1 MPLGPYTLIEPIGAG
16 GMGEVWKGLD
26 TRLNRTV
33 AIKRLKPGH
42 SARFEQEARA
52 IAALNHPHICQIYD
66 VGPDYLV
73 MEYIEGKPFGG
84 PLPPEEAVRL
94 AIQVVSALED
104 AHSKT
109 ILHRDLKPGNILVG
123 AKGAKLLDFGL
134 AKELSDTDATQT
146 IEGMVMGTVP
156 YMAPEQ
162 AEGKAVDVRS
172 EVFSFGS
179 VLYEVLSGRRAF
191 DSLVA
196 VARDEPA
203 KLQAPDAV
211 TRVVTKC
218 LKKSPAER
226 YQSMTELKTA
236 LQGIGKVEEVPSIA
250 VLPFANMSA
259 DPEQEYFSDGLAE
272 EIINALAQ
280 IPGLK
285 VIARTSAFAFKGQ
298 NTDIRQIAEALGVA
312 HVLEGSVRKA
322 ANRVRITAQL
332 IAAKDGSHLWSE
344 RYDRSLDDIFAV
356 QDEIATTIV
365 GKLHGKLGMAL
376 PERHKHVPKLDAYE
390 AYLKGQQHFFAGT
403 PASFALAKTCYEQA
417 IARDVAF
424 ALPHTG
430 LGSLYIVLAGIGLMP
445 AHQAMPLVPS
455 VAAKALELD
464 ADLPEAH
471 ALLGTVCAAFDY
483 DWTQAAKHYQ
493 AARAREPIPSYVRAV
508 FAVRYL
514 LPMGRLTEALAE
526 ADLALQEDP
535 LAVPIHMIRVW
546 CLLAAGRDS
555 EVAAEL
561 DWLNQHCGN
570 SPVMLSIRMVN
581 HEFRG
586 ELEEARNTAEL
597 WQAAAPG
604 TLGPLGWLAGFARRE
619 GDSAKAEGLLDRL
632 RPGTAYGAPL
642 ALAGYH
648 ALLGEWEEVGRWLDA
663 AFEQRDLA
671 FCIIVFTAPQLRPF
685 RASPYWPALRKKM
698 NLPEGR

>member
-561 DWLNQHCGN
+561 DWLN
-570 SPVMLSIRMVN
+570 
-581 HEFRG
+581 
-586 ELEEARNTAEL
+586 
-597 WQAAAPG
+597 
-604 TLGPLGWLAGFARRE
+604 
-619 GDSAKAEGLLDRL
+619 
-632 RPGTAYGAPL
+632 
-642 ALAGYH
+642 
-648 ALLGEWEEVGRWLDA
+648 
-663 AFEQRDLA
+663 
-671 FCIIVFTAPQLRPF
+671 
-685 RASPYWPALRKKM
+685 
-698 NLPEGR
+698 